1 MRTTLLLLALLA
13 GPVFASQ
20 TVWKWVDENGVTHY
34 ADRPVPGAVK
44 MEINSGTSSGA
55 SDSSSS
61 SFGST
66 TRAAQPAD
74 TGPTYRNFEIWK
86 PANDETIPNTGGQ
99 VTVNVRVDPGLQ
111 PGHSLYLYLDG
122 RLVEGFSPDSLS
134 FDLKEVPR
142 GTHQLLAVINDGRGT
157 RVQETEPVSFF
168 VRQESVAQPPVGP
181 ALRPP
186 PKPQPRPR
194 VSNKLPTSQPTYAAL
209 NGGRAAID
217 PATNRPVVTKPAKP
231 QTPAPAPGQAPGK
244 TPSQPP
250 GK

>member
-13 GPVFASQ
+13 GPALAGQ

-44 MEINSGTSSGA
+44 MEISSGTNSGA
-55 SDSSSS
+55 ANSSSS
-61 SFGST
+61 SFGSSPT
-66 TRAAQPAD
+66 PAAQPAD
-74 TGPTYRNFEIWK
+74 AGPVYRNFEIWK
-86 PANDETIPNTGGQ
+86 PADEETIPNTGGQ
-99 VTVNVRVDPGLQ
+99 VTVNVRVDPPLQ

-122 RLVEGFSPDSLS
+122 RLVEGVPANSTS

-142 GTHQLLAVINDGRGT
+142 GMHQVRAVINDQRGT
-157 RVQETEPVSFF
+157 RVQETEAVNFT

-194 VSNKLPTSQPTYAAL
+194 ASNKLPTSQPTYAAL

-217 PATNRPVVTKPAKP
+217 PTTNRPVVKKPATTKP
-231 QTPAPAPGQAPGK
+231 K
-244 TPSQPP
+244 TPGPRS

>member
-13 GPVFASQ
+13 GPVLASQ

-34 ADRPVPGAVK
+34 ADRPVPGAIK
-44 MEINSGTSSGA
+44 MEISSGTSSGA
-55 SDSSSS
+55 SSSG

-66 TRAAQPAD
+66 TQPAD
-74 TGPTYRNFEIWK
+74 TGPVYRNFEIWK
-86 PANDETIPNTGGQ
+86 PGDDETIPNTGGQ
-99 VTVNVRVDPGLQ
+99 VTVNVRVEPILQ

-122 RLVEGFSPDSLS
+122 RLIEGFPANTLS

-142 GTHQLLAVINDGRGT
+142 GMHQVRALINDGRGT
-157 RVQETEPVSFF
+157 RVQETEAVNFT

-186 PKPQPRPR
+186 TPKPQPRPR
-194 VSNKLPTSQPTYAAL
+194 ASNKLPTSQPTYAAL

-217 PATNRPVVTKPAKP
+217 PATNQPVVTKPAVTKP
-231 QTPAPAPGQAPGK
+231 ATPGPHQGK
-244 TPSQPP
+244 
-250 GK
+250 

>member
-13 GPVFASQ
+13 GPVLASQ

-34 ADRPVPGAVK
+34 ADRPVPGAIK
-44 MEINSGTSSGA
+44 MEISSGK
-55 SDSSSS
+55 SSSES
-61 SFGST
+61 RSFGST
-66 TRAAQPAD
+66 TTTTQPAD
-74 TGPTYRNFEIWK
+74 TGPVYRNFEIWK
-86 PANDETIPNTGGQ
+86 PGNDETIPNTGGQ
-99 VTVNVRVDPGLQ
+99 VTVNVRVEPALQ

-122 RLVEGFSPDSLS
+122 RLVEGFPANTLS

-142 GTHQLLAVINDGRGT
+142 GMHRVLAVISDGRGT
-157 RVQETEPVSFF
+157 RVQETEPVSFT

-194 VSNKLPTSQPTYAAL
+194 TSNKLPTSQPTYAAL

-217 PATNRPVVTKPAKP
+217 PTTNRPVVTKPAATKP
-231 QTPAPAPGQAPGK
+231 TTPGPHQGK
-244 TPSQPP
+244 
-250 GK
+250 